1 MAGIYSRDQINYGGM
16 LGNAMQNR
24 ARQIERDYDN
34 YMRQPTAWANALNQ
48 AGQTIGN
55 AFNQAAQYQYNKDQ
69 LAAQQ
74 QFQSEQNALNR
85 ANQLQ
90 LQREREADALKRAQ
104 EQQKWQAEQNRL
116 QRESTERIAGMSR
129 ADGLEERTA
138 QNIMNYKNAEAV
150 FNQYQTEF
158 DNTDASTADG
168 IMKRAKLQ
176 SLMEQER
183 NKMNYYEGK
192 IPVEL
197 RPKPEGTPVI
207 VGEDAEK
214 ALAMFDSEQPQPQA
228 PAGNDGDLRAPAVR
242 LTDYISAGENAKKS
256 GEVAKAIEGLNSID
270 TKRLTGAEQQK
281 LADNRNKLIA
291 KLEQLKKSE
300 KNEADYQAALK
311 AAGNNAFKRAEVKK
325 KYGRK

>member
-1 MAGIYSRDQINYGGM
+1 MAGIYTRDNINYGGM

-24 ARQIERDYDN
+24 ARQIERDYEN
-34 YMRQPTAWANALNQ
+34 YMRQPMAWANAVNQ
-48 AGQTIGN
+48 AGQAIGN

-85 ANQLQ
+85 VNQLQ

-104 EQQKWQAEQNRL
+104 EQQAWQAEQNRL

-138 QNIMNYKNAEAV
+138 QNVMNYKNAEAV
-150 FNQYQTEF
+150 FNQYKTEF
-158 DNTDASTADG
+158 DNIDPSTADG

-183 NKMNYYEGK
+183 NKMKYYEGK
-192 IPVEL
+192 IPVEF

-214 ALAMFDSEQPQPQA
+214 ALAMVDSEQPSDSKKAYQVAQDSQEFKTLL
-228 PAGNDGDLRAPAVR
+228 DGRTKWTNANKQRAMELAATEADR
-242 LTDYISAGENAKKS
+242 QLIANRGLTVE
-256 GEVAKAIEGLNSID
+256 EAKAQRES
-270 TKRLTGAEQQK
+270 E
-281 LADNRNKLIA
+281 LA
-291 KLEQLKKSE
+291 
-300 KNEADYQAALK
+300 
-311 AAGNNAFKRAEVKK
+311 NARAEFARSGTYDST
-325 KYGRK
+325 KYKIKYSNGKATLVRK

>member
-1 MAGIYSRDQINYGGM
+1 MAGIYTRDNINYGGM

-24 ARQIERDYDN
+24 ARQIERDYEN
-34 YMRQPTAWANALNQ
+34 YMRQPMAWANAVNQ
-48 AGQTIGN
+48 AGQAIGN

-85 ANQLQ
+85 VNQLQ

-104 EQQKWQAEQNRL
+104 EQQAWQAEQNRL

-138 QNIMNYKNAEAV
+138 QNVMNYKNAEAV
-150 FNQYQTEF
+150 FNQYKTEF
-158 DNTDASTADG
+158 DNIDPSTADG

-183 NKMNYYEGK
+183 NKMKYYEGK
-192 IPVEL
+192 IPVEF

-214 ALAMFDSEQPQPQA
+214 ALAMVDSEQPSDSKKAYQVAQDSQEFKTLL
-228 PAGNDGDLRAPAVR
+228 DGRTKWTNANKQRAMELAATEADR
-242 LTDYISAGENAKKS
+242 QMIANRGLTVE
-256 GEVAKAIEGLNSID
+256 EAKAQRES
-270 TKRLTGAEQQK
+270 E
-281 LADNRNKLIA
+281 LA
-291 KLEQLKKSE
+291 
-300 KNEADYQAALK
+300 
-311 AAGNNAFKRAEVKK
+311 NARAEFARSGTYDST
-325 KYGRK
+325 KYKIKYSNGKATLVRK